1 MEDKLSKRFERITK
15 QCVEL
20 SKTKGKIQFIK
31 LYMYIEI
38 IRESV
43 YLLPILSKY
52 YVHVF
57 RTADKEFQR
66 VILENDI
73 DVTCASIAKDI
84 IIRRLKDDT
93 DGEFSF

>member
-31 LYMYIEI
+31 LFLYIEI
-38 IRESV
+38 IRENV
-43 YLLPILSKY
+43 YFLSILSKY

-57 RTADKEFQR
+57 RTADKEFQHLL
-66 VILENDI
+66 LENDI
-73 DVTCASIAKDI
+73 DTSCASIAKDI
-84 IIRRLKDDT
+84 VTRRLKDDI
-93 DGEFSF
+93 DGEFSL